1 MEGILDYFQ
10 EGLRIPPT
18 KVWEEYREQPGV
30 VGIIAANT
38 RTPEKVLGDL
48 RAQRSALR
56 VGELRLVEL
65 AARYG
70 YAHAAE
76 PGESVTWKL
85 SAIGGAPRV
94 ALAKAPTT
102 PGARADK
109 GRRRAYFPETGGWI
123 DCPIY
128 DRYGLAAG
136 AQIAGPAIV
145 EEREST
151 SVLPPG
157 TLANVDD
164 YANLIVTVERA

>member
-1 MEGILDYFQ
+1 M
-10 EGLRIPPT
+10 
-18 KVWEEYREQPGV
+18 PGGSTDV
-30 VGIIAANT
+30 DSRSSTVPVPVGPFDAAALA
-38 RTPEKVLGDL
+38 RV
-48 RAQRSALR
+48 RAAFD
-56 VGELRLVEL
+56 EIY

-70 YAHAAE
+70 YAQ
-76 PGESVTWKL
+76 PGEPVEVVTWKL
-85 SAIGGAPRV
+85 SAVGGAPRV

-102 PGARADK
+102 PGVRADK